1 MGYPPSWVNARNQNT
16 VKVWEDKHPGFPWTK
31 QFTDEEKKNWILGIP
46 NNGPQPG
53 ISWDEY
59 NLLKFTAELDAA
71 LRGAKPELAITSLGR
86 VRAMNRKGVTITQAV
101 VLEVL
106 IDNDWV
112 EVWGQVWN
120 GNLPKQLLIE
130 SQMIDPA
137 YIERY
142 AWAGTPMA
150 ERYKDDIAKVAGTIA
165 WALNTLAIN
174 TQGVVGKSVAIKPTI
189 DDRGVLTGY
198 AVDLDIEESK
208 AGYIIKRIW
217 GGDRVVGPD
226 GKVIQG

>member
-142 AWAGTPMA
+142 AWAGTSMA
-150 ERYKDDIAKVAGTIA
+150 ERYKDDIAKVAGTIT
-165 WALNTLAIN
+165 WALNTLTIN
-174 TQGVVGKSVAIKPTI
+174 TRGVVGKSVAIKPTI

>member
-71 LRGAKPELAITSLGR
+71 LRGVKTELAITSLGR
-86 VRAMNRKGVTITQAV
+86 VRAVNRKGVTITQAV

-120 GNLPKQLLIE
+120 GNLSKQLLIE

-142 AWAGTPMA
+142 AWAGTPVA
-150 ERYKDDIAKVAGTIA
+150 EQYKDDIAKVAGTIT
-165 WALNTLAIN
+165 WALNTLTIN
-174 TQGVVGKSVAIKPTI
+174 TRGVVGKSVAIKPTI

-198 AVDLDIEESK
+198 GVDLEVEESK